1 MLSVHASTDPVTLI
15 SLINGTGAE
24 KKVAQGT
31 ILGNALAVGPE
42 VGANGVVRGWEVQY
56 RNEEDESGNCDDQQ
70 NHHGYSPCRQL
81 HPSLGQS

>member
-1 MLSVHASTDPVTLI
+1 M
-15 SLINGTGAE
+15 GTGAE

-31 ILGNALAVGPE
+31 ILGNALAAGPE

-56 RNEEDESGNCDDQQ
+56 RNEEDESGNCDDPQ

-81 HPSLGQS
+81 PPSLGQS

>member
-1 MLSVHASTDPVTLI
+1 M
-15 SLINGTGAE
+15 GTGAE

-31 ILGNALAVGPE
+31 ILGNALAAGPE

-56 RNEEDESGNCDDQQ
+56 RNEEDESGNCDDPQ